1 MTRLFDSGSAR
12 KEAENKKRSREE
24 VKARAEAADAAIAAE
39 LELDEESNALGAK
52 LAQAQTITAIRYS
65 SYRQPGSRWRIE
77 HAVEGTD
84 YIYQLFSLKPQK
96 TDWQDTLTLMIS
108 VMDAIFPRT
117 MEIIYSP
124 PRPDYEIQ
132 FYTIRVKGPV
142 GTPGWKQACTER
154 ALRSLCGLPT

>member
-12 KEAENKKRSREE
+12 KEKEDKKRSREE
-24 VKARAEAADAAIAAE
+24 VRERAEAADAAIAAE
-39 LELDEESNALGAK
+39 LDLEKESNDLGAK
-52 LAQAQTITAIRYS
+52 LAQAQTITAIRYL
-65 SYRQPGSRWRIE
+65 SYRQPGSKWRIE

-84 YIYQLFSLKPQK
+84 YIYQLFPLKPQK
-96 TDWQDTLTLMIS
+96 AEWQDTLTLMIS

-142 GTPGWKQACTER
+142 GTPGWEKACKER
-154 ALRSLCGLPT
+154 TLRSLCELPT